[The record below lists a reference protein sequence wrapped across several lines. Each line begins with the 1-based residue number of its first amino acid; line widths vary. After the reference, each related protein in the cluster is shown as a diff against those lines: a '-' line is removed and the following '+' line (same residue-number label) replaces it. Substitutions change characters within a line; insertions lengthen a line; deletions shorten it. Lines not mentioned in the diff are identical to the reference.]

1 MDVIKGKTLRKQ
13 DRSTTLDAESVLKD
27 KKLVLFYF
35 SAHWCPPCRLFTPI
49 LKDFYA
55 VIDAFFLLHCSIAV

>member
-1 MDVIKGKTLRKQ
+1 MDILKGKTLKKR
-13 DRSTTLDAESVLKD
+13 DGSSSATETALKD

-35 SAHWCPPCRLFTPI
+35 SAHWCPPCRGFTPK

-55 VIDAFFLLHCSIAV
+55 VRFLHTVVTNFVQ